1 VTPKTGNRNAYRS
14 SVGKPEVKRT
24 LESPKRRWEDNIEM
38 DLKKKNER
46 AWTKLSDSG

>member
-1 VTPKTGNRNAYRS
+1 VALKTGNRNTYRS

-24 LESPKRRWEDNIEM
+24 LESPKRRWGDITEM

-46 AWTKLSDSG
+46 AWTELV